1 MDDGSNCHPSPVKE
15 NRLVAVPVVAGSSG
29 LGLPYAP
36 EDWPCPGDRWR
47 WKVGTR
53 KSSSGHWVDRYLY
66 APPTC
71 PKSGGRRHGNG
82 FPSRVSVE
90 EYIRK
95 EFPDA
100 DVNAF
105 FSSFIWR
112 VPCADFTPQKGLFFV
127 YHLVYA
133 FAVLCEWRPV
143 LLLGCFWTKL
153 GSVICPDCYL
163 KKILILFR
171 LYNVLTSISSSL
183 FCYLTCCMD
192 VNNLFKL

>member
-1 MDDGSNCHPSPVKE
+1 MAHGCSSDSGSYCAWPDAMGREERVGRDGLSFDSEFMDDGSNCHPSPVKE
-15 NRLVAVPVVAGSSG
+15 NRLVAVPVVACSSG

-47 WKVGTR
+47 WKVGSR

-71 PKSGGRRHGNG
+71 PKSAGSRRHGNG

-112 VPCADFTPQKGLFFV
+112 VPCADFTPQKGPFFG
-127 YHLVYA
+127 L
-133 FAVLCEWRPV
+133 P
-143 LLLGCFWTKL
+143 
-153 GSVICPDCYL
+153 
-163 KKILILFR
+163 
-171 LYNVLTSISSSL
+171 SSL
-183 FCYLTCCMD
+183 CIFCPL
-192 VNNLFKL
+192 